1 MSGVVQSPESHVG
14 KAFVRHHASVR
25 ALLRVLLVL
34 CALTWWL
41 LPGMGVI
48 DLSVTWD
55 RDWPVM
61 LEAGWGVLF
70 TVGLGL
76 PFLVTAA
83 RPRLARVALVQLHV
97 VAAAL
102 LVGVVAGVEP
112 QAWWIFVG
120 LLIEVPLVHAVAP
133 RERLGRAPVHR
144 PLLTLALV
152 ALPAGLGYA
161 WEMAELNRL
170 ALPTSDITNDVD
182 HYAVQAA
189 LGVAL
194 VALPAAAALWPA
206 TRRLLGTSTALMA
219 FYTALVSYHWPLADG
234 GFSAGWSVAVMAW
247 SVAVMAAAWWPVRSR
262 QPEVSDPGV
271 SVAA

>member
-1 MSGVVQSPESHVG
+1 MRP
-14 KAFVRHHASVR
+14 VRLVLR
-25 ALLRVLLVL
+25 LLLAL

-70 TVGLGL
+70 SVGLGL
-76 PFLVTAA
+76 PFLVAA
-83 RPRLARVALVQLHV
+83 VRPRLARVALGQLYG

-120 LLIEVPLVHAVAP
+120 LMVEVPLVHAIAP
-133 RERLGRAPVHR
+133 PERLLRTRPHW
-144 PLLTLALV
+144 PLLALSVIALA
-152 ALPAGLGYA
+152 PGLAYA
-161 WEMAELNRL
+161 WEMASLNRL

-182 HYAVQAA
+182 HFAVQAA
-189 LGVAL
+189 LGLVL

-206 TRRLLGTSTALMA
+206 SRRLLGTSTAVMA
-219 FYTALVSYHWPLADG
+219 FYLGLVSYSWPLADG

-247 SVAVMAAAWWPVRSR
+247 SVAVLVASWWPVQSRSR
-262 QPEVSDPGV
+262 RDVSVDRA